1 MLSFPIINIEQR
13 PNKRGD
19 TFVSKPFSAAVSYI
33 HLDSWGIELVD
44 VFLKYTFVMCKSN
57 FILNLKNQ
65 LGRYNCQ
72 VDLNHRQLTVMLRKR
87 DITFAKV

>member
-1 MLSFPIINIEQR
+1 MNKDTTKEVTLLFQNLS
-13 PNKRGD
+13 K
-19 TFVSKPFSAAVSYI
+19 SYI

-57 FILNLKNQ
+57 FIQNLKNQ